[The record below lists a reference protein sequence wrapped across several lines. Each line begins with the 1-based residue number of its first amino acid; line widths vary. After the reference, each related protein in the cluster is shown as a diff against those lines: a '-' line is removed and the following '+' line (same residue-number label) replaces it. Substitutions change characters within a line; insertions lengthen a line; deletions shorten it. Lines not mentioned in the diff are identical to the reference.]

1 MSEPFKLNQST
12 VQQPSIAPSLRAMA
26 HTVPPKVTLRFDN
39 HPQSPEPK
47 RDKRGVSLV
56 ALALVAVISAGTSK
70 GEVTAKRT
78 DLKPTF
84 VHGQALPKLSEN
96 GRAQHWAGKKVVV
109 TIDDSVDKLG
119 PWARGSVQDAFGTW
133 LSSGIQI
140 PDLVFSAS
148 KGQKFELKQ
157 DGINSV
163 LYREIDIP
171 GHTNDLAVTIAYSDP
186 QTGEIA
192 ESDIVINKRHPF
204 AALDKLAK
212 ERASSDAKTV
222 SVQGSTTP
230 SSSTITRQASCSGEV
245 AGRCGGK
252 FDLTSVLTHEV
263 GHFYGLSE
271 DYTDHYATMF
281 ECTSQCETHKRVLA
295 DDDVA
300 AMMEIYRVADPA
312 SQSATTNASAAPGCT
327 VTPSLGTNASAIGVG
342 AVIGALSLL
351 LGRRRVR

>member
-1 MSEPFKLNQST
+1 MSEPFKFNRSAPTQL
-12 VQQPSIAPSLRAMA
+12 SIPPSLRAMA

-84 VHGQALPKLSEN
+84 VHGQALPKLSES

-119 PWARGSVQDAFGTW
+119 PWARGSIQDAFGAW
-133 LSSGIQI
+133 LSSGIRI
-140 PDLVFSAS
+140 PDLIFSAS
-148 KGQKFELKQ
+148 KAQKFVLKQ
-157 DGINSV
+157 DGVNSV
-163 LYREIDIP
+163 FYREIDIP

-186 QTGEIA
+186 QTGEVA
-192 ESDIVINKRHPF
+192 ESDIVINTRHPF
-204 AALDKLAK
+204 AALDKLAS
-212 ERASSDAKTV
+212 ERAAGDAKTV

-230 SSSTITRQASCSGEV
+230 TSSAVTRQASCSGAV

-252 FDLTSVLTHEV
+252 FDLMSVLTHEV

-271 DYTDHYATMF
+271 DFTDPYATMF
-281 ECTSQCETHKRVLA
+281 ECTSPCETHKRVLA
-295 DDDVA
+295 DDDLA
-300 AMMEIYRVADPA
+300 AMTEIYPA
-312 SQSATTNASAAPGCT
+312 VSAAAASETTNASAAPGCT
-327 VTPSLGTNASAIGVG
+327 ATPSQGTSGSAISMGV
-342 AVIGALSLL
+342 VIGALSLL
-351 LGRRRVR
+351 LRRRRAR